1 MLKQLWTTK
10 DIQQSIKTSKMYRLH
25 KSTRSG
31 EDFDKYKAFKNKVTR
46 IKNEAKA
53 YLTT

>member
-1 MLKQLWTTK
+1 MLKQPWRTK
-10 DIQQSIKTSKMYRLH
+10 DISQFIKTNKMYRLY
-25 KSTRSG
+25 KSTSSG
-31 EDFDKYKAFKNKVTR
+31 EDLDKYKVFKNKLTR

>member
-10 DIQQSIKTSKMYRLH
+10 DIQQSIKTSKIYRLH
-25 KSTRSG
+25 KSTSSG
-31 EDFDKYKAFKNKVTR
+31 EDFDKYKVFKNKVTR
-46 IKNEAKA
+46 MKNEVEA